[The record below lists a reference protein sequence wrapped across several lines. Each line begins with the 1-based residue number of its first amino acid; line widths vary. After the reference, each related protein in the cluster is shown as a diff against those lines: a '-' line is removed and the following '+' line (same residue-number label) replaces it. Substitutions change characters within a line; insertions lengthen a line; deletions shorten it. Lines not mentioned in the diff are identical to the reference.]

1 MPGATFFTSDDS
13 VDWIE
18 SSLVVFFGYEQ
29 RVSRLAGLVIFVLAS
44 SGCEEGGATSP
55 GQAGSGSGSGSGSA
69 VATAPAKNPG
79 GGFSADLAKK
89 LDTAGSASDTPE
101 RTNAGITAAGSAD
114 AKAGS
119 AEAKVADAKAGSAD
133 VKAGS
138 ADMKA
143 GSANTMADAKAG
155 SAAKPADTKPADTK
169 VADTK
174 VADTKVADAK
184 VADAKVADPK
194 AGSAATKVE
203 PPKSGSATGTAPK
216 IDGNVVIATT
226 PSKGPVNTPAELKAI
241 NISLLPNWERDV
253 TSAGT
258 ISLAVKVPGKTDI
271 ATFVFHY
278 GIEDAKA
285 PADRDAYKKWLADN
299 KLFVSKDDRQK
310 GAAWYLEGVD
320 GTGKPAF
327 RMVVIYGGK
336 KLICYGSLYKDSA
349 LGDLRDQTII
359 QAKQICETLTL

>member
-1 MPGATFFTSDDS
+1 LVILVLVSSACEDTGASTPGAT
-13 VDWIE
+13 
-18 SSLVVFFGYEQ
+18 
-29 RVSRLAGLVIFVLAS
+29 
-44 SGCEEGGATSP
+44 
-55 GQAGSGSGSGSGSA
+55 GSAGSGSA
-69 VATAPAKNPG
+69 VAAAPVKPQG

-101 RTNAGITAAGSAD
+101 RTPGGSAVED
-114 AKAGS
+114 KPA
-119 AEAKVADAKAGSAD
+119 AD
-133 VKAGS
+133 VKSGS
-138 ADMKA
+138 APA
-143 GSANTMADAKAG
+143 
-155 SAAKPADTKPADTK
+155 PADVKVEPKPADTK
-169 VADTK
+169 VEP
-174 VADTKVADAK
+174 AK
-184 VADAKVADPK
+184 VEPAKVEPAKVEPAK
-194 AGSAATKVE
+194 VEPAKVEPAKTGSAA
-203 PPKSGSATGTAPK
+203 GTAPK
-216 IDGNVVIATT
+216 IDGNVVISTT

-253 TSAGT
+253 ASAGT
-258 ISLAVKVPGKTDI
+258 ISLAVKVPGKADI

-299 KLFVSKDDRQK
+299 KLFISKDDRQK

-320 GTGKPAF
+320 GKGKGAF